1 MRFSKPGAR
10 LRRAAAP
17 GLLLAGLALTGAG
30 CGGSEA
36 TSTPRLLGTPAIP
49 EKPAP
54 PLNLR
59 DSQGQPFS
67 LEGDR
72 GKVVLVTFIYT
83 HCPDVCPLIV
93 GNLRTA
99 QNQLGAKAGD
109 LRIVAVSVDPRGDT
123 AGSVNAFLR
132 AHDMTGRM
140 RYLIGSRP
148 ELERVWAAW
157 YVLSQASPKKTD
169 PDFVEHSAMVYAV
182 DADGK
187 IAALY
192 PPSFSPGEIVHDV
205 PILASR

>member
-1 MRFSKPGAR
+1 V
-10 LRRAAAP
+10 RRALPFFAVV
-17 GLLLAGLALTGAG
+17 LLAAG
-30 CGGSEA
+30 CGSSSAKQAQAPPQPKQAFAGGELDP
-36 TSTPRLLGTPAIP
+36 PR
-49 EKPAP
+49 PAP
-54 PLNLR
+54 KLSLHDASGRQFTLSKLR
-59 DSQGQPFS
+59 G
-67 LEGDR
+67 R
-72 GKVVLVTFIYT
+72 YVLVTFLYT

-140 RYLIGSRP
+140 KYLIGSRP

-157 YVLSQASPKKTD
+157 YVLSQASPKKTN